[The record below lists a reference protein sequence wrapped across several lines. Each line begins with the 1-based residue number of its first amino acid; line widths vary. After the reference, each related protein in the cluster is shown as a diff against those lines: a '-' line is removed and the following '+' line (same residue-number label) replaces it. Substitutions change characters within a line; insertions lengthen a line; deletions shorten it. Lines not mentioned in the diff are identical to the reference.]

1 MSSIAKLN
9 IILDLEAANFEKGMS
24 KSEHQAQQFSR
35 KFQVDMDKA
44 TKSAKQFAQRT
55 TQYLENIENAAKN
68 INKNSN
74 FQFFTTLGG
83 YAQAASGNIIKYADS
98 YTELGNRIR
107 LVTKSNDEFVKANAA
122 VFDISLKTNQAIS
135 STSQIYQRFAQNADT
150 LKISQQK
157 ISELT
162 ETVSKAVAI
171 SGASNAASE
180 AALTQFGQALASGVL
195 RGQEF
200 NSVMEQT
207 PGLAKALADGLGVT
221 IAELRKMANDG
232 KLTTD
237 VLVKGLENAKK
248 SVDHQFSSRII
259 TIGQVFTNLE
269 TNITKFVGEMDQAIG
284 ASQTSISVLN
294 ALAKNVDVL
303 GIGVAALATSWG
315 LYHTQGFLKSRA
327 AIYEQNKALK
337 AQKVAQA
344 TALVTQRE
352 KIATLAQE
360 TSVRLENTMQS
371 YNANKA
377 TMEEIAVTQQR
388 IATEKAKIAV
398 EIQGA
403 SSRAERIALSTQ
415 LKALEQQEIQLAQ
428 QKIAVDKQQIA
439 TKQALKVA
447 YAENAITQ
455 SRLTASTVAS
465 TAATTIYGRAVAG
478 VKNEL
483 NLMKAAALSNP
494 LMTLAMLATTAGSA
508 IWMLSENKKMA
519 REEALRYADSI
530 DQVRTNL
537 EQMTKVQ
544 VEAEL
549 VKVKRSL
556 REQEAH
562 LESLKQKQ
570 RELQK
575 STQQT
580 VEYIAQRWVGAT
592 IAHKRSTEEIEKAQ
606 EELKLTTAEVENA
619 QNQLNKTLEIQRDLQ
634 AHIPVSE
641 LKDLFVELFPNIERS
656 QIKVDGLNV
665 SIGNFSMQI
674 PAATAD
680 ALKFAGAVGE
690 VTKSAIQAA
699 IAMANL
705 PIVKGG
711 GEVIDPKNLKMIE
724 RLERRNAIAQAKGKD
739 KIALQVEDALLN
751 SGMKEG
757 DAGYQR
763 LKEAYEQQFAQ
774 QASSGG
780 RGGKTRSGADYRKD
794 FESYFD
800 DLKKTNADTL
810 KNIDVS
816 RANSLEKL
824 NKLIKAGVVSHEEA
838 EQAKTL
844 ITQRYLQERE
854 ELAERYAPHLSAK
867 NKMQRELYDIQQLQ
881 SIGALSNIDA
891 RNASD
896 RAKFEYAETAGR
908 NAVSV
913 QDEIKGI
920 YDPLQAIANQ
930 QAQELAQ
937 LDAFHQ
943 TQLLKEE
950 EFQKLKQQIIERY
963 ANDKFQTEMQK
974 YADGLNTLGSA
985 FGDLTSMIEQAG
997 GKQSA
1002 AYKAMFAMQKS
1013 FAIAEATI
1021 NVTRAAS
1028 QAMADWSK
1036 MDAASKFAA
1045 VAGVMSQGMALVGQI
1060 RSVGFSSGGYTGDGG
1075 KYTPAGIVH
1084 RGEYVITKEAT
1095 SRLGLDYLNYLNYGK
1110 RGFATGGGVGVP
1122 RVPSTPT
1129 HFGGSQNVTVT
1140 VINNGKPTS
1149 AEVETKKDGQDL
1161 AITVKLMEQIADGVY
1176 RRNQTRDLRSGG
1188 ALNR

>member
-1 MSSIAKLN
+1 MSLGKLN
-9 IILDLEAANFEKGMS
+9 IILDLETASFEKGMS
-24 KSEHQAQQFSR
+24 KSEHQSQQFSR

-55 TQYLENIENAAKN
+55 TEYLENIENSAKN

-107 LVTKSNDEFVKANAA
+107 LVTKNNEEFAKANAA

-200 NSVMEQT
+200 NSVVEQT

-259 TIGQVFTNLE
+259 TIGQAFTNLE

-294 ALAKNVDVL
+294 TLAKNVDVL

-327 AIYEQNKALK
+327 AIYEQNKALE

-344 TALVTQRE
+344 TALVAQRE
-352 KIATLAQE
+352 NIATLAQE

-398 EIQGA
+398 EIQGV

-428 QKIAVDKQQIA
+428 QKIAVDEQQIA

-465 TAATTIYGRAVAG
+465 TAATTVYGRAVAG

-494 LMTLAMLATTAGSA
+494 LMTLAMLATTVGSA

-530 DQVRTNL
+530 DQVRANL

-556 REQEAH
+556 QEQEAH
-562 LESLKQKQ
+562 IDNLKEKQ
-570 RELQK
+570 QELLS

-580 VEYIAQRWVGAT
+580 VEFIGQEWAGAAF
-592 IAHKRSTEEIEKAQ
+592 IHQKSAKEIEKAQ
-606 EELKLTTAEVENA
+606 EDLILVTAEAEEA
-619 QNQLNKTLEIQRDLQ
+619 QRKFNKTLEFQQSLQ

-641 LKDLFVELFPNIERS
+641 LRDRFAELFPNIDKS
-656 QIKVDGLNV
+656 QIKVDGMNV
-665 SIGNFSMQI
+665 SIGNFTMALPS
-674 PAATAD
+674 ATVE
-680 ALKFAGAVGE
+680 ALKFEGAVGSIAK
-690 VTKSAIQAA
+690 TAIKAA
-699 IAMANL
+699 IAVSNLAFPMSENLQNHITELDSRTEIARLRAEGKNKEANQKQAHKNTIEQL
-705 PIVKGG
+705 KREIPNLDSSSEAYKTAYDKVYQSELAYLNTTQSNGGKGSNG
-711 GEVIDPKNLKMIE
+711 GKSHENYLNQVAEMSQRLAGLKAE
-724 RLERRNAIAQAKGKD
+724 AQE
-739 KIALQVEDALLN
+739 IALFGQPSQYQEVRKLTEDMVINADKYKTIGLEGIEKLKSLAAKLDSESQNIAIQKLKFESNEAL
-751 SGMKEG
+751 
-757 DAGYQR
+757 DAM
-763 LKEAYEQQFAQ
+763 QF
-774 QASSGG
+774 GLTLL
-780 RGGKTRSGADYRKD
+780 GKTRTEQELIQ
-794 FESYFD
+794 FNHQL
-800 DLKKTNADTL
+800 DLEANRL
-810 KNIDVS
+810 KQGMTAENIAKLDEEIAKLKER
-816 RANSLEKL
+816 RA
-824 NKLIKAGVVSHEEA
+824 IIQAEA
-838 EQAKTL
+838 EKMRQDPAVGL
-844 ITQRYLQERE
+844 RAG
-854 ELAERYAPHLSAK
+854 LADFADDATNISGQIQNVVTSSLSSMTDSLNTFVMTGKADFRSLAQSIISDI
-867 NKMQRELYDIQQLQ
+867 NKMIIKMMIFQ
-881 SIGALSNIDA
+881 SIKMAGNAMGFDMSFMGNI
-891 RNASD
+891 
-896 RAKFEYAETAGR
+896 
-908 NAVSV
+908 
-913 QDEIKGI
+913 
-920 YDPLQAIANQ
+920 
-930 QAQELAQ
+930 
-937 LDAFHQ
+937 
-943 TQLLKEE
+943 
-950 EFQKLKQQIIERY
+950 
-963 ANDKFQTEMQK
+963 
-974 YADGLNTLGSA
+974 
-985 FGDLTSMIEQAG
+985 
-997 GKQSA
+997 
-1002 AYKAMFAMQKS
+1002 S
-1013 FAIAEATI
+1013 FAT
-1021 NVTRAAS
+1021 
-1028 QAMADWSK
+1028 
-1036 MDAASKFAA
+1036 
-1045 VAGVMSQGMALVGQI
+1045 
-1060 RSVGFSSGGYTGDGG
+1060 GGYTGDGG

-1084 RGEYVITKEAT
+1084 KGEYVLTKEAT

-1122 RVPSTPT
+1122 RVPNSYKPAQT
-1129 HFGGSQNVTVT
+1129 GGANNQVSININIDQNG
-1140 VINNGKPTS
+1140 N
-1149 AEVETKKDGQDL
+1149 AESDVRQTAQQSKQL
-1161 AITVKLMEQIADGVY
+1161 AKMIEAKVLDVLVQQ
-1176 RRNQTRDLRSGG
+1176 RRNGNLL
-1188 ALNR
+1188 A

>member
-55 TQYLENIENAAKN
+55 TEYLENIENAAKN

-122 VFDISLKTNQAIS
+122 VFDISLRTNQAIS

-180 AALTQFGQALASGVL
+180 ASLTQFGQALASGIL

-200 NSVMEQT
+200 NSVVEQT
-207 PGLAKALADGLGVT
+207 PALAKALADGLGVT

-259 TIGQVFTNLE
+259 TIGQAFTNLE

-360 TSVRLENTMQS
+360 TAVRLENTMQS

-398 EIQGA
+398 EMQGV

-465 TAATTIYGRAVAG
+465 TTATTVYGRAVAG

-556 REQEAH
+556 QEQEAH

-570 RELQK
+570 RELQE

-580 VEYIAQRWVGAT
+580 VEYIGQEWGGAAV
-592 IAHKRSTEEIEKAQ
+592 AHKRSTEEIEKAQ
-606 EELKLTTAEVENA
+606 EELKLTTAEVEKA

-641 LKDLFVELFPNIERS
+641 LKDRFAELFPNIEHS

-680 ALKFAGAVGE
+680 ALKFSGAVGE

-699 IAMANL
+699 IAIANL
-705 PIVKGG
+705 PIVKG

-724 RLERRNAIAQAKGKD
+724 QLERRNAIAQAKGKD
-739 KIALQVEDALLN
+739 KIALQVKDALLN

-757 DAGYQR
+757 EAGYQR

-774 QASSGG
+774 QASS
-780 RGGKTRSGADYRKD
+780 GGKTRSGADYRKD

-838 EQAKTL
+838 EEAKTL

-881 SIGALSNIDA
+881 SVGALSNIDA

-896 RAKFEYAETAGR
+896 RAKFEYAQTAGR

-913 QDEIKGI
+913 QDQVKGI
-920 YDPLQAIANQ
+920 YDPLQDIANQ

-985 FGDLTSMIEQAG
+985 FGDLTSVIEQAG

-1002 AYKAMFAMQKS
+1002 AYKAMFAIQKS

-1084 RGEYVITKEAT
+1084 KGEYVITKEAT
-1095 SRLGLDYLNYLNYGK
+1095 ARLGLDYLNYLNYGK
-1110 RGFATGGGVGVP
+1110 RGFASGGGVGVP

-1161 AITVKLMEQIADGVY
+1161 AIAVKLMEQIADGVY

>member
-55 TQYLENIENAAKN
+55 TEYLENIENAAKN

-122 VFDISLKTNQAIS
+122 VFDISLRTNQAIS

-180 AALTQFGQALASGVL
+180 ASLTQFGQALASGIL

-200 NSVMEQT
+200 NSVVEQT
-207 PGLAKALADGLGVT
+207 PALAKALADGLGVT

-259 TIGQVFTNLE
+259 TIGQAFTNLE

-360 TSVRLENTMQS
+360 TAVRLENTMQS

-398 EIQGA
+398 EMQGV

-465 TAATTIYGRAVAG
+465 TTATTVYGRAVAG

-556 REQEAH
+556 QEQEAH

-570 RELQK
+570 RELQE

-580 VEYIAQRWVGAT
+580 VEYIGQEWGGAAV
-592 IAHKRSTEEIEKAQ
+592 AHKRSTEEIEKAQ
-606 EELKLTTAEVENA
+606 EELKLTTAEVEKA

-641 LKDLFVELFPNIERS
+641 LKDRFAELFPNIEHS

-699 IAMANL
+699 IAIANL
-705 PIVKGG
+705 PIVKG

-724 RLERRNAIAQAKGKD
+724 QLERRNAIAQAKGKD
-739 KIALQVEDALLN
+739 KIALQVKDALLN

-757 DAGYQR
+757 EAGYQR

-774 QASSGG
+774 QASS
-780 RGGKTRSGADYRKD
+780 GGKTRSGADYRKD

-838 EQAKTL
+838 EEAKTL

-881 SIGALSNIDA
+881 SVGALSNIDA

-896 RAKFEYAETAGR
+896 RAKFEYAQTAGR

-913 QDEIKGI
+913 QDQVKGI
-920 YDPLQAIANQ
+920 YDPLQDIANQ

-985 FGDLTSMIEQAG
+985 FGDLTSVIEQAG

-1002 AYKAMFAMQKS
+1002 AYKAMFAIQKS

-1084 RGEYVITKEAT
+1084 KGEYVITKEAT
-1095 SRLGLDYLNYLNYGK
+1095 ARLGLDYLNYLNYGK
-1110 RGFATGGGVGVP
+1110 RGFASGGGVGVP

-1161 AITVKLMEQIADGVY
+1161 AIAVKLMEQIADGVY

>member
-1 MSSIAKLN
+1 MSLGKLN
-9 IILDLEAANFEKGMS
+9 IILDLETASFEKGMS

-55 TQYLENIENAAKN
+55 TEYLENIENVTKN

-122 VFDISLKTNQAIS
+122 VFDISLRTNQAIS

-162 ETVSKAVAI
+162 ETVSKSVAI

-259 TIGQVFTNLE
+259 TIGQAFTNLE

-294 ALAKNVDVL
+294 TLAKNVDVL

-327 AIYEQNKALK
+327 AIYEQNKALE

-360 TSVRLENTMQS
+360 TAVRLENTMQS

-398 EIQGA
+398 EMQGV

-428 QKIAVDKQQIA
+428 QKIAVDEQQIA

-465 TAATTIYGRAVAG
+465 TAATTVYGRAVAG

-494 LMTLAMLATTAGSA
+494 LMTLAMLATTVGSA

-530 DQVRTNL
+530 DQVRTSL

-556 REQEAH
+556 QEQEAH
-562 LESLKQKQ
+562 IDNLKKKQ
-570 RELQK
+570 QGLLS

-580 VEYIAQRWVGAT
+580 VEFIGQEWAGA
-592 IAHKRSTEEIEKAQ
+592 AVVRKKSAKEIEKAQ
-606 EELKLTTAEVENA
+606 EDLKLVTAEAEEA
-619 QNQLNKTLEIQRDLQ
+619 QRKFNKTLEFQQSLQ

-641 LKDLFVELFPNIERS
+641 LRDRFAELFPNIDKS
-656 QIKVDGLNV
+656 QIKVDGMNV
-665 SIGNFSMQI
+665 SIGNFTMKLPS
-674 PAATAD
+674 ATVE
-680 ALKFAGAVGE
+680 ALKFEGAIGSIAK
-690 VTKSAIQAA
+690 TAIQAA
-699 IAMANL
+699 IAVSNLAFTMPENLQNHITELDSRTEIARLRAEGKNKEANQKQAHKNTIEQL
-705 PIVKGG
+705 KREIPNLDSSSEAYKTAYDKVYQSELAYLNTTQSNGGKGSNG
-711 GEVIDPKNLKMIE
+711 GKSHENYLNQVAEMSQRLAGLKAE
-724 RLERRNAIAQAKGKD
+724 SQE
-739 KIALQVEDALLN
+739 IALFGQPSQYQEVRKLTEDMVINADKYKTIGLEGIEKLKSLAAKLDSESQNIAIQKLKFESNEAL
-751 SGMKEG
+751 
-757 DAGYQR
+757 DAM
-763 LKEAYEQQFAQ
+763 QF
-774 QASSGG
+774 GLTLL
-780 RGGKTRSGADYRKD
+780 GKTRTEQELIQFNHQLDIEANRLKQGMTAENIAKLDEEIAKLKERRAIIQAEAEKTRQDPVVGLREGLADFADDATNISGQIQNVVTSSLSSMTDSLNTFVMTGKADFHSLAQSILSDINKMIIKMMI
-794 FESYFD
+794 FQSIKMAGKAMGFD
-800 DLKKTNADTL
+800 MSFMG
-810 KNIDVS
+810 NID
-816 RANSLEKL
+816 
-824 NKLIKAGVVSHEEA
+824 
-838 EQAKTL
+838 
-844 ITQRYLQERE
+844 
-854 ELAERYAPHLSAK
+854 
-867 NKMQRELYDIQQLQ
+867 
-881 SIGALSNIDA
+881 
-891 RNASD
+891 
-896 RAKFEYAETAGR
+896 
-908 NAVSV
+908 
-913 QDEIKGI
+913 
-920 YDPLQAIANQ
+920 
-930 QAQELAQ
+930 
-937 LDAFHQ
+937 
-943 TQLLKEE
+943 
-950 EFQKLKQQIIERY
+950 
-963 ANDKFQTEMQK
+963 
-974 YADGLNTLGSA
+974 
-985 FGDLTSMIEQAG
+985 
-997 GKQSA
+997 
-1002 AYKAMFAMQKS
+1002 FA
-1013 FAIAEATI
+1013 T
-1021 NVTRAAS
+1021 
-1028 QAMADWSK
+1028 
-1036 MDAASKFAA
+1036 
-1045 VAGVMSQGMALVGQI
+1045 
-1060 RSVGFSSGGYTGDGG
+1060 GGYTGDGG

-1084 RGEYVITKEAT
+1084 KGEYVLTKEAT

-1122 RVPSTPT
+1122 RVPNSYKPAQT
-1129 HFGGSQNVTVT
+1129 GGANNQVSININIDQNG
-1140 VINNGKPTS
+1140 N
-1149 AEVETKKDGQDL
+1149 AESDVRQTAQQSKQL
-1161 AITVKLMEQIADGVY
+1161 AKMIEAKVLDVLVQQ
-1176 RRNQTRDLRSGG
+1176 RRNGNLL
-1188 ALNR
+1188 A

>member
-1 MSSIAKLN
+1 MSLGKLN
-9 IILDLEAANFEKGMS
+9 IILDLETASFEKGMS
-24 KSEHQAQQFSR
+24 KSEHQSQQFSR

-55 TQYLENIENAAKN
+55 TEYLENIENATKN

-122 VFDISLKTNQAIS
+122 VFDISLRTNQAIS

-180 AALTQFGQALASGVL
+180 AALTQFSQALASGVL

-207 PGLAKALADGLGVT
+207 PGLARALADGLGVT

-259 TIGQVFTNLE
+259 TIGQAFTNLE

-294 ALAKNVDVL
+294 TLAKNVDVL

-327 AIYEQNKALK
+327 AIYEQNKALE

-398 EIQGA
+398 EIQGV

-428 QKIAVDKQQIA
+428 QKIAVDEQQIA

-465 TAATTIYGRAVAG
+465 TAATTVYGRAVAG

-556 REQEAH
+556 QEQEAH
-562 LESLKQKQ
+562 IDNLKKKQK
-570 RELQK
+570 ELLS

-580 VEYIAQRWVGAT
+580 VEFIGQEWSGA
-592 IAHKRSTEEIEKAQ
+592 AVVRQKSAKEIEKAQ
-606 EELKLTTAEVENA
+606 EDLKLVTAEAEEA
-619 QNQLNKTLEIQRDLQ
+619 QRKFNKTLEFQQSLQ

-641 LKDLFVELFPNIERS
+641 LRDRFAELFPNIDKS
-656 QIKVDGLNV
+656 QIKVDGMNV
-665 SIGNFSMQI
+665 SIGNFTMKLPS
-674 PAATAD
+674 ATVE
-680 ALKFAGAVGE
+680 ALKFEGAIGSIAK
-690 VTKSAIQAA
+690 TAIQAA
-699 IAMANL
+699 IAVSNLAFTMPENLQNHITELDSRTEIARLRAEGKNKEANQKQAHKNTIEQL
-705 PIVKGG
+705 KREIPNLDSSSEAYKTAYDKVYQSELAYLNTTQSNGGKGSNG
-711 GEVIDPKNLKMIE
+711 GKSHENYLNQVAEMSQRLAGLKAE
-724 RLERRNAIAQAKGKD
+724 AQE
-739 KIALQVEDALLN
+739 IALFGQPSQYQEVRKLTED
-751 SGMKEG
+751 MVI
-757 DAGYQR
+757 
-763 LKEAYEQQFAQ
+763 
-774 QASSGG
+774 
-780 RGGKTRSGADYRKD
+780 
-794 FESYFD
+794 
-800 DLKKTNADTL
+800 NADKYKTIGL
-810 KNIDVS
+810 EGI
-816 RANSLEKL
+816 EKL
-824 NKLIKAGVVSHEEA
+824 KSLAAKLDSES
-838 EQAKTL
+838 Q
-844 ITQRYLQERE
+844 
-854 ELAERYAPHLSAK
+854 
-867 NKMQRELYDIQQLQ
+867 
-881 SIGALSNIDA
+881 NI
-891 RNASD
+891 
-896 RAKFEYAETAGR
+896 
-908 NAVSV
+908 
-913 QDEIKGI
+913 
-920 YDPLQAIANQ
+920 AI
-930 QAQELAQ
+930 
-937 LDAFHQ
+937 
-943 TQLLKEE
+943 
-950 EFQKLKQQIIERY
+950 QKLKFESNEALDAMQFGLTLLGKSRTEQELIQFNHQLDLEANRLKQGMTAENIAKLDEEIAKLKERRAIIQAEAEKTRQDPVVGLREGLADFADDATNISGQIQ
-963 ANDKFQTEMQK
+963 NVVTSSLSSMTDS
-974 YADGLNTLGSA
+974 LNTFVMTGKADFRSLAQSIIS
-985 FGDLTSMIEQAG
+985 DINKMIIKMMIFQSIKMAG
-997 GKQSA
+997 
-1002 AYKAMFAMQKS
+1002 KAMGFDMSFMGNIGFA
-1013 FAIAEATI
+1013 T
-1021 NVTRAAS
+1021 
-1028 QAMADWSK
+1028 
-1036 MDAASKFAA
+1036 
-1045 VAGVMSQGMALVGQI
+1045 
-1060 RSVGFSSGGYTGDGG
+1060 GGYTGDGG

-1084 RGEYVITKEAT
+1084 KGEYVLTKEAT

-1122 RVPSTPT
+1122 RVPNSYKPAQT
-1129 HFGGSQNVTVT
+1129 GGANNQVSININIDQNG
-1140 VINNGKPTS
+1140 N
-1149 AEVETKKDGQDL
+1149 AESDVRQTAQQSKQL
-1161 AITVKLMEQIADGVY
+1161 AKMIEAKVLDVLVQQ
-1176 RRNQTRDLRSGG
+1176 RRNGNLL
-1188 ALNR
+1188 A

>member
-1 MSSIAKLN
+1 MSLGKLN
-9 IILDLEAANFEKGMS
+9 IILDLETASFEKGMS
-24 KSEHQAQQFSR
+24 KSEHQSQQFSR

-55 TQYLENIENAAKN
+55 TEYLENIENAAKN

-107 LVTKSNDEFVKANAA
+107 LVTKNNEEFAKANAA

-180 AALTQFGQALASGVL
+180 AALTQFSQALASGVL

-259 TIGQVFTNLE
+259 TIGQAFTNLE

-294 ALAKNVDVL
+294 TLAKNVDVL

-327 AIYEQNKALK
+327 AIYEQNKALE

-360 TSVRLENTMQS
+360 TAVRLENTMQS

-398 EIQGA
+398 EMQGV

-428 QKIAVDKQQIA
+428 QKIAVDEQQIA

-465 TAATTIYGRAVAG
+465 TAATTVYGRAVAG

-494 LMTLAMLATTAGSA
+494 LMTLAMLVTTVGSA

-556 REQEAH
+556 QEQEAH
-562 LESLKQKQ
+562 IDNLKKKQ
-570 RELQK
+570 QGLLS

-580 VEYIAQRWVGAT
+580 VEFIGQEWSGA
-592 IAHKRSTEEIEKAQ
+592 AVVRQKSAKEIEKAQ
-606 EELKLTTAEVENA
+606 EDLKLVTAEAEEA
-619 QNQLNKTLEIQRDLQ
+619 QRKFNKTLEFQQSLQ

-641 LKDLFVELFPNIERS
+641 LRDRFAELFPNIDKS
-656 QIKVDGLNV
+656 QIKVDGMNV
-665 SIGNFSMQI
+665 SIGNFTMALPS
-674 PAATAD
+674 ATVE
-680 ALKFAGAVGE
+680 ALKFEGAIGSIAK
-690 VTKSAIQAA
+690 TAIQAA
-699 IAMANL
+699 IAVSNLAFTMPENLQNHITELDSRTEIARLRAEGKNKEANQ
-705 PIVKGG
+705 KQAH
-711 GEVIDPKNLKMIE
+711 KNTIEQLKRE
-724 RLERRNAIAQAKGKD
+724 NPNLDSSSEAYKTAYD
-739 KIALQVEDALLN
+739 KIYQSELAYLN
-751 SGMKEG
+751 TTQSNGGKG
-757 DAGYQR
+757 
-763 LKEAYEQQFAQ
+763 
-774 QASSGG
+774 SSGG
-780 RGGKTRSGADYRKD
+780 GKNHENYLNQVDEMSQRLAGLKAEAQEIALFGQPSQYQEVRKLTED
-794 FESYFD
+794 MVI
-800 DLKKTNADTL
+800 NADKYKTIGL
-810 KNIDVS
+810 EGI
-816 RANSLEKL
+816 EKL
-824 NKLIKAGVVSHEEA
+824 KSLAAKLDSES
-838 EQAKTL
+838 Q
-844 ITQRYLQERE
+844 
-854 ELAERYAPHLSAK
+854 
-867 NKMQRELYDIQQLQ
+867 
-881 SIGALSNIDA
+881 NI
-891 RNASD
+891 
-896 RAKFEYAETAGR
+896 
-908 NAVSV
+908 
-913 QDEIKGI
+913 
-920 YDPLQAIANQ
+920 AI
-930 QAQELAQ
+930 
-937 LDAFHQ
+937 
-943 TQLLKEE
+943 
-950 EFQKLKQQIIERY
+950 QKLKFESNEALDAMQFGLTLLGKSRTEQELIQFNHQLDLEANRLKQGMTAENIAKLDEEIAKLKERRAIIQAEAEKIRQDPAVGLRAGLAEFADDAKNISGQIQ
-963 ANDKFQTEMQK
+963 NVVTGSLSSMTDS
-974 YADGLNTLGSA
+974 LNTFVMTGKADFSSLAQSIIS
-985 FGDLTSMIEQAG
+985 DINKMIIKMMIFQSIKMAG
-997 GKQSA
+997 
-1002 AYKAMFAMQKS
+1002 
-1013 FAIAEATI
+1013 
-1021 NVTRAAS
+1021 
-1028 QAMADWSK
+1028 QAMGFDMSF
-1036 MDAASKFAA
+1036 MGNIGFAT
-1045 VAGVMSQGMALVGQI
+1045 
-1060 RSVGFSSGGYTGDGG
+1060 GGYTGDGG

-1122 RVPSTPT
+1122 RVPNSYKPAQT
-1129 HFGGSQNVTVT
+1129 GGANNQVSININIDQNG
-1140 VINNGKPTS
+1140 N
-1149 AEVETKKDGQDL
+1149 AESDVRQTAQQSKQL
-1161 AITVKLMEQIADGVY
+1161 AKIIEAKVLDVLVQQ
-1176 RRNQTRDLRSGG
+1176 RRNGNLL
-1188 ALNR
+1188 A

>member
-55 TQYLENIENAAKN
+55 TEYLENIENAAKN

-122 VFDISLKTNQAIS
+122 VFDISLRTNQAIS

-180 AALTQFGQALASGVL
+180 ASLTQFGQALASGIL

-200 NSVMEQT
+200 NSVVEQT
-207 PGLAKALADGLGVT
+207 PALAKALADGLGVT

-259 TIGQVFTNLE
+259 TIGQAFTNLE

-327 AIYEQNKALK
+327 AIYEQNKAFK

-360 TSVRLENTMQS
+360 TAVRLENTMQS

-398 EIQGA
+398 EMQGV

-465 TAATTIYGRAVAG
+465 TAATTVYGRAVAG

-530 DQVRTNL
+530 DQVRINL

-556 REQEAH
+556 QEQEAH
-562 LESLKQKQ
+562 IDNLKKKQ
-570 RELQK
+570 QELLS

-580 VEYIAQRWVGAT
+580 VEFIGQEWSGA
-592 IAHKRSTEEIEKAQ
+592 AVVHQKSAKEIEKAQ
-606 EELKLTTAEVENA
+606 EDLKLVTAEAEEA
-619 QNQLNKTLEIQRDLQ
+619 QRKFNKTLEFQQSLQ

-641 LKDLFVELFPNIERS
+641 LRDRFAELFPNIDKS
-656 QIKVDGLNV
+656 QIKVDGMNV
-665 SIGNFSMQI
+665 SIGNFTMALPS
-674 PAATAD
+674 ATVE
-680 ALKFAGAVGE
+680 ALKFEGAIGSIAK
-690 VTKSAIQAA
+690 TAIQAA
-699 IAMANL
+699 IAVSNLAFTSSNGLSENLQNHITELDSRTEIARLRAEGKNKEANQKQAHKNTIEQL
-705 PIVKGG
+705 KRDNPNLDSSSEAYKTAYNKIYQSELAYLNTTQSNGGKGSNG
-711 GEVIDPKNLKMIE
+711 GKSHENYL
-724 RLERRNAIAQAKGKD
+724 N
-739 KIALQVEDALLN
+739 QVAEM
-751 SGMKEG
+751 S
-757 DAGYQR
+757 QR
-763 LKEAYEQQFAQ
+763 LAELKAEAQDLKFGHPSQYQEVRKLTEDIVINADKYKNISLDGIEKLKSLAAQIDSESQNIAIQKLKIESNEALDAMQF
-774 QASSGG
+774 GLTLL
-780 RGGKTRSGADYRKD
+780 GKTRTEQELIQFNHQLDIEANR
-794 FESYFD
+794 
-800 DLKKTNADTL
+800 LKQGMTAENIAKLDEEIAKL
-810 KNIDVS
+810 KER
-816 RANSLEKL
+816 RA
-824 NKLIKAGVVSHEEA
+824 IIQAEA
-838 EQAKTL
+838 EKMRQDPVVGLRAG
-844 ITQRYLQERE
+844 
-854 ELAERYAPHLSAK
+854 LAEFADDATNISGQIQNVVTGSLSSMTDSLNTFVMTGKADFRSLAQSILSDI
-867 NKMQRELYDIQQLQ
+867 NKMIIKMMIFQ
-881 SIGALSNIDA
+881 SI
-891 RNASD
+891 
-896 RAKFEYAETAGR
+896 KMAG
-908 NAVSV
+908 
-913 QDEIKGI
+913 
-920 YDPLQAIANQ
+920 
-930 QAQELAQ
+930 
-937 LDAFHQ
+937 
-943 TQLLKEE
+943 
-950 EFQKLKQQIIERY
+950 
-963 ANDKFQTEMQK
+963 
-974 YADGLNTLGSA
+974 
-985 FGDLTSMIEQAG
+985 
-997 GKQSA
+997 
-1002 AYKAMFAMQKS
+1002 KAMGFDMSFMGNIGFA
-1013 FAIAEATI
+1013 T
-1021 NVTRAAS
+1021 
-1028 QAMADWSK
+1028 
-1036 MDAASKFAA
+1036 
-1045 VAGVMSQGMALVGQI
+1045 
-1060 RSVGFSSGGYTGDGG
+1060 GGYTGDGG

-1122 RVPSTPT
+1122 RMPSTPT